1 MTYDSNNIFAK
12 ILRGE
17 IPCQKIDEDEH
28 TLSFADINPQA
39 PVHILV
45 IPKGAYCDWAD
56 FAATASAVEMAA
68 FTKAIHRVAE
78 LTGIS
83 KTGYRV
89 ISNTGLD
96 SHQEV
101 PHLHMHVLGGGPVGP
116 LLNIGVSAM
125 ISSNEL
131 VFSL

>member
-17 IPCQKIDEDEH
+17 SPRQKIDEDEH
-28 TLSFADINPQA
+28 TLSFSDISPQA

-45 IPKGAYCDWAD
+45 IPKGAYCDWSE
-56 FAATASAVEMAA
+56 FAATASVVEMAA
-68 FTKAIHRVAE
+68 FIKAIHRVVE

-96 SHQEV
+96 SHQDV
-101 PHLHMHVLGGGPVGP
+101 PHLHMHVLGGRPVGP
-116 LLNIGVSAM
+116 LVLAKPQ
-125 ISSNEL
+125 L
-131 VFSL
+131 

>member
-1 MTYDSNNIFAK
+1 MTYDNNNIFAK

-17 IPCQKIDEDEH
+17 IPCQKIDEDEY

-39 PVHILV
+39 PVHVLV

-56 FAATASAVEMAA
+56 FAATASTLEMVA

-78 LTGIS
+78 STGIS

-89 ISNTGLD
+89 ISNSGLD

-101 PHLHMHVLGGGPVGP
+101 PHLHMHVLGGAPVGP
-116 LLNIGVSAM
+116 LVSAKPQ
-125 ISSNEL
+125 
-131 VFSL
+131 F

>member
-17 IPCQKIDEDEH
+17 IPCQKIYEDEH

-56 FAATASAVEMAA
+56 FAATASAMEMDA
-68 FTKAIHRVAE
+68 FIKAIHRAAE

-83 KTGYRV
+83 ETGYRV

-101 PHLHMHVLGGGPVGP
+101 PHLHMHVLGGAPVGP
-116 LLNIGVSAM
+116 LVSAKAQ
-125 ISSNEL
+125 L
-131 VFSL
+131 

>member
-68 FTKAIHRVAE
+68 FTKSIHRVAE

-101 PHLHMHVLGGGPVGP
+101 PHLHMHVLGGAPVGP
-116 LLNIGVSAM
+116 LVLAKS
-125 ISSNEL
+125 
-131 VFSL
+131 

>member
-28 TLSFADINPQA
+28 TLSFSDISPQA

-45 IPKGAYCDWAD
+45 IPKGAYCDWSE
-56 FAATASAVEMAA
+56 FAATASVVEMAA
-68 FTKAIHRVAE
+68 FIKAIHRVVE

-89 ISNTGLD
+89 ISNTGLN

-101 PHLHMHVLGGGPVGP
+101 PHLHMHVLGGAPVGP
-116 LLNIGVSAM
+116 LVLEKSQ
-125 ISSNEL
+125 L
-131 VFSL
+131 

>member
-39 PVHILV
+39 PVHVLV

-56 FAATASAVEMAA
+56 LRRPLVRWKWRPLPKPF
-68 FTKAIHRVAE
+68 
-78 LTGIS
+78 
-83 KTGYRV
+83 
-89 ISNTGLD
+89 TGL
-96 SHQEV
+96 
-101 PHLHMHVLGGGPVGP
+101 P
-116 LLNIGVSAM
+116 N
-125 ISSNEL
+125 
-131 VFSL
+131 

>member
-1 MTYDSNNIFAK
+1 MTYDNNNIFAK

-17 IPCQKIDEDEH
+17 ILCQKIDEDEH
-28 TLSFADINPQA
+28 TLSFVDANPQA

-68 FTKAIHRVAE
+68 FTKAIQRVAE

-96 SHQEV
+96 GHQEE

-116 LLNIGVSAM
+116 LV
-125 ISSNEL
+125 L
-131 VFSL
+131 VKSKL

>member
-1 MTYDSNNIFAK
+1 M
-12 ILRGE
+12 
-17 IPCQKIDEDEH
+17 
-28 TLSFADINPQA
+28 
-39 PVHILV
+39 

-68 FTKAIHRVAE
+68 FIKAIQRVAE

-101 PHLHMHVLGGGPVGP
+101 PHLHVHVLGGGPVGP
-116 LLNIGVSAM
+116 LVLAKSQ
-125 ISSNEL
+125 
-131 VFSL
+131 F

>member
-17 IPCQKIDEDEH
+17 IPCQKIGEDEH

-56 FAATASAVEMAA
+56 FAATASAVEILA
-68 FTKAIHRVAE
+68 FTKAIQRVAE

-116 LLNIGVSAM
+116 LV
-125 ISSNEL
+125 L
-131 VFSL
+131 VKSQL

>member
-1 MTYDSNNIFAK
+1 MADYEDDNIFAK

-101 PHLHMHVLGGGPVGP
+101 PHLHVHVLGGGPVGP
-116 LLNIGVSAM
+116 LV
-125 ISSNEL
+125 L
-131 VFSL
+131 VKSQL

>member
-39 PVHILV
+39 PVHVLV

-56 FAATASAVEMAA
+56 FAVTASALEMAGLYQSHSPCCRIDRHQQNRLSGD
-68 FTKAIHRVAE
+68 FQYLVWTAIKKYH
-78 LTGIS
+78 IF
-83 KTGYRV
+83 
-89 ISNTGLD
+89 IC
-96 SHQEV
+96 
-101 PHLHMHVLGGGPVGP
+101 MFLGGAPVGP
-116 LLNIGVSAM
+116 LVLAKIPALDDCEIMGV
-125 ISSNEL
+125 
-131 VFSL
+131 

>member
-101 PHLHMHVLGGGPVGP
+101 PHLHMHVLGGAPVGP
-116 LLNIGVSAM
+116 LVLAKSSA
-125 ISSNEL
+125 L
-131 VFSL
+131 GDC

>member
-1 MTYDSNNIFAK
+1 MTYDNNNIFAK

-28 TLSFADINPQA
+28 TFSFADINPQA

-45 IPKGAYCDWAD
+45 IPKAAYCDWTD
-56 FAATASAVEMAA
+56 FAANASAMEITA
-68 FTKAIHRVAE
+68 FTKAIDRVAE
-78 LTGIS
+78 LTGLS

-101 PHLHMHVLGGGPVGP
+101 PHLHMHILGGAPLGP
-116 LLNIGVSAM
+116 LLT
-125 ISSNEL
+125 
-131 VFSL
+131 

>member
-17 IPCQKIDEDEH
+17 IPCQKIDEDEY
-28 TLSFADINPQA
+28 TFSFADINPQA

-45 IPKGAYCDWAD
+45 VPKGAYCDWAD

-68 FTKAIHRVAE
+68 FTKAIQRVAE
-78 LTGIS
+78 LTGIN

-101 PHLHMHVLGGGPVGP
+101 PHLHMHVLGGAPVGP
-116 LLNIGVSAM
+116 LV
-125 ISSNEL
+125 L
-131 VFSL
+131 VKSQL

>member
-1 MTYDSNNIFAK
+1 MAYDKSNIFAK

-17 IPCQKIDEDEH
+17 IPCTAVDEDEH

-45 IPKGAYCDWAD
+45 IPKGAYTDWSD
-56 FAATASAVEMAA
+56 FVANASDEEICA
-68 FTKAIHRVAE
+68 FFRAISRVAE

-83 KTGYRV
+83 ETGYRV
-89 ISNTGLD
+89 ISNIGPD

-101 PHLHMHVLGGGPVGP
+101 PHLHMHVLGGKPVGP
-116 LLNIGVSAM
+116 LVVVKS
-125 ISSNEL
+125 
-131 VFSL
+131 